1 MKTNTYA
8 NSYKTTIAILGL
20 LLLILFECARVYLIM
35 PMPGSQNFDS
45 IEIAY
50 FLGSNKWI
58 IRLIGYLMVS
68 VPLFLILRNGVKK
81 EKLIIGGL
89 TAIYLS
95 VFYVFTFKM
104 EADKMFYQPTKVVT
118 TPLSKNKIPDNKLV
132 IGVVIDSVARA
143 YPIQLIGYHHQVV
156 DTMNGHPIMVTYCT
170 VCRTGRIY
178 SLIVNGKQE
187 TFRLVGMDHFNAM
200 FEDETTK
207 SWWRQSTGECIAG
220 PLKGYKLKEFK
231 SEQLILSAWARI
243 HPNTQ
248 ILQPDPLFKEEFEQ
262 MDTYDKGIS
271 RGDLTK
277 RDTASWKNK
286 SWVLGIQDGANAK
299 TYDWNQLTKQ
309 RIIQDSLPNNPIVIL
324 LENDSASFHTYSRI
338 VNKEILIF
346 HKKQDSIWDVNTGSK
361 WNYEGVCVDGKLKGN
376 RLKSVRCYQEFL
388 HSWEFFHPQS
398 IRYND

>member
-1 MKTNTYA
+1 MK
-8 NSYKTTIAILGL
+8 KTIAILGL
-20 LLLILFECARVYLIM
+20 LLLILFEFARVYLIM
-35 PMPGSQNFDS
+35 PMRGSQNFNS

-58 IRLIGYLMVS
+58 IRLIGYLLVS
-68 VPLFLILRNGVKK
+68 ITCVLILRNANKT
-81 EKLIIGGL
+81 EKIIIGGL

-95 VFYVFTFKM
+95 VFYVFTFQM
-104 EADKMFYQPTKVVT
+104 EADKMFYQPTKVVKT
-118 TPLSKNKIPDNKLV
+118 SLAANKIPDNKLV
-132 IGVVIDSVARA
+132 IGVVIDSVASA

-156 DTMNGHPIMVTYCT
+156 DNINGNPIMVTYCT

-178 SLIVNGKQE
+178 SLMVNGKQE

-200 FEDETTK
+200 FEDATTK

-220 PLKGYKLKEFK
+220 PLKGYKLQEIE
-231 SEQLILSAWARI
+231 SDQLVLSSWARI
-243 HPNTQ
+243 HPNTK
-248 ILQPDPLFKEEFEQ
+248 ILQPDALFKEEFED
-262 MDTYDKGIS
+262 MDSYDKGIS

-286 SWVLGIQDGANAK
+286 SWILGIQDGANAK

-324 LENDSASFHTYSRI
+324 LESDTASFHAYSSVI
-338 VNKEILIF
+338 NNEILIF
-346 HKKQDSIWDVNTGSK
+346 RIKQDSIWDVNTGSK
-361 WNYEGVCVDGKLKGN
+361 WSYEGVCMDGKLKGKV
-376 RLKSVRCYQEFL
+376 LKSVRCYQEFL

>member
-1 MKTNTYA
+1 M
-8 NSYKTTIAILGL
+8 KTTIAILGL

-58 IRLIGYLMVS
+58 IRLIGYLLVS
-68 VPLFLILRNGVKK
+68 VPLVLILRNGVKK

-89 TAIYLS
+89 TAMYLI
-95 VFYVFTFKM
+95 VFYVFTFQM

-118 TPLSKNKIPDNKLV
+118 TSLSKNKIPDNKLV
-132 IGVVIDSVARA
+132 IGVVIDSVASA

-156 DTMNGHPIMVTYCT
+156 DTMIGHPIMVTYCT

-200 FEDETTK
+200 FEDATTK

-231 SEQLILSAWARI
+231 SEQLILSAWVRI

-277 RDTASWKNK
+277 RDTTSWKNK

-324 LENDSASFHTYSRI
+324 LENDTASFHAYSRI
-338 VNKEILIF
+338 VNNEILIF

-376 RLKSVRCYQEFL
+376 MLKSVRCYQEFL
-388 HSWEFFHPQS
+388 HSWEFFHPES

>member
-1 MKTNTYA
+1 M
-8 NSYKTTIAILGL
+8 KTTIAILGL

-58 IRLIGYLMVS
+58 IRLIGYLLVS
-68 VPLFLILRNGVKK
+68 VPLVLILRNGVKK

-89 TAIYLS
+89 TAMYLI
-95 VFYVFTFKM
+95 VFYVFTFQM

-118 TPLSKNKIPDNKLV
+118 TSLSKNKIPDNKLV
-132 IGVVIDSVARA
+132 IGVVIDSVASA

-156 DTMNGHPIMVTYCT
+156 DTMIGHPIMVTYCT

-200 FEDETTK
+200 FEDATTK

-277 RDTASWKNK
+277 RDTTSWKNK

-299 TYDWNQLTKQ
+299 TYDWNQLSKQ

-324 LENDSASFHTYSRI
+324 LENDTASFHAYSRI
-338 VNKEILIF
+338 VNNEILIF

-376 RLKSVRCYQEFL
+376 MLKSVRCYQEFL

>member
-1 MKTNTYA
+1 M
-8 NSYKTTIAILGL
+8 KTTIAILGL
-20 LLLILFECARVYLIM
+20 LLLILFEFARVYLIM

-58 IRLIGYLMVS
+58 IRLIGYLTVS
-68 VPLFLILRNGVKK
+68 VPLVLIIRNGVKK

-118 TPLSKNKIPDNKLV
+118 TSLSKNKIPDNKLV
-132 IGVVIDSVARA
+132 IGVVIDSVASA

-178 SLIVNGKQE
+178 SLMVNGKQE

-200 FEDETTK
+200 FEDATTK

-277 RDTASWKNK
+277 RDTTSWKNK

-309 RIIQDSLPNNPIVIL
+309 KIIQDSLPNNPIVIL
-324 LENDSASFHTYSRI
+324 LENDTASFHAYSRI
-338 VNKEILIF
+338 VNNSILIF

-376 RLKSVRCYQEFL
+376 MLKSVRCYQEFL

>member
-1 MKTNTYA
+1 MK
-8 NSYKTTIAILGL
+8 KTIAILGL
-20 LLLILFECARVYLIM
+20 LLLILFEFARVYLIM
-35 PMPGSQNFDS
+35 PMPGSQNFNS

-58 IRLIGYLMVS
+58 IRLIGYLLVS
-68 VPLFLILRNGVKK
+68 IPCVLILRNANKT
-81 EKLIIGGL
+81 EKIIIGGL

-95 VFYVFTFKM
+95 VFYVFTFEM
-104 EADKMFYQPTKVVT
+104 EADKMFYQPTKVVKT
-118 TPLSKNKIPDNKLV
+118 SLAANKIPDNKLV
-132 IGVVIDSVARA
+132 IGVVINSVASA

-156 DTMNGHPIMVTYCT
+156 DNINGNPIMVTYCT

-178 SLIVNGKQE
+178 SLMVNGKQE

-200 FEDETTK
+200 FEDATTK

-220 PLKGYKLKEFK
+220 PLKGYKLQEIE
-231 SEQLILSAWARI
+231 SDQLILSSWARI
-243 HPNTQ
+243 HPNTK
-248 ILQPDPLFKEEFEQ
+248 ILQPDALFKEEFED
-262 MDTYDKGIS
+262 MDSYDKGIF

-286 SWVLGIQDGANAK
+286 SWILGIQDGANAK
-299 TYDWNQLTKQ
+299 TYDWNQLAKQ

-324 LENDSASFHTYSRI
+324 LESDTASFHAYSSVI
-338 VNKEILIF
+338 NNEILIF
-346 HKKQDSIWDVNTGSK
+346 RIKQDSIWDVNTGSK
-361 WNYEGVCVDGKLKGN
+361 WSYEGVCTDGKLKGKV
-376 RLKSVRCYQEFL
+376 LKSVRCYQEFL